1 MDLTIVNWIAT
12 HLRCPPLDFL
22 MPVITM
28 LGEYG
33 FIWIAVCIFL
43 LARKQTR
50 RMGCA
55 CALSLLIAFVCGEI
69 VLKNIV
75 QRARPFTH
83 LPDLTLLIAPP
94 GSFSFPSGHTGS
106 SFAAACS
113 LTLANRRNGWWAIP
127 MAVLIA
133 FSRLYLSVHYP
144 TDILAGALLGLFSAL
159 AACWLLRGGAQ
170 T

>member
-83 LPDLTLLIAPP
+83 LPELTLLIAPP

-106 SFAAACS
+106 
-113 LTLANRRNGWWAIP
+113 
-127 MAVLIA
+127 
-133 FSRLYLSVHYP
+133 
-144 TDILAGALLGLFSAL
+144 
-159 AACWLLRGGAQ
+159 
-170 T
+170 

>member
-75 QRARPFTH
+75 QRAQPVRRSAAGRACLFCAVRRRVYRRRS
-83 LPDLTLLIAPP
+83 DLC
-94 GSFSFPSGHTGS
+94 
-106 SFAAACS
+106 AA
-113 LTLANRRNGWWAIP
+113 
-127 MAVLIA
+127 
-133 FSRLYLSVHYP
+133 
-144 TDILAGALLGLFSAL
+144 
-159 AACWLLRGGAQ
+159 RGGAAGE
-170 T
+170 